1 MLDKPP
7 KTELKTPQEKEI
19 KLAIKIYIALTNKLQ
34 KENQK

>member
-1 MLDKPP
+1 MSEKPQ
-7 KTELKTPQEKEI
+7 KTELREPQEREI